1 MALQLVQDAMHG
13 PNLRLVSPSAVE
25 PVGLGDRLVEMGWR
39 ASDSH
44 HQVVRL
50 AAEFA
55 GTVEWSVAGCSSAA
69 QWMSE
74 RLDVALRTAREWI
87 AVGRA
92 LRGLPVLDAAL
103 SDRTLSYAK
112 VRMLVRTAT
121 PETESE
127 LVGLARSVSAGALGS
142 AVAAWSR
149 AHEPEDVRD
158 ERHRETRGL
167 SWRVE
172 PDGLTTGTLRLPADV
187 AGGVMALIDA
197 AVMRHRRSR
206 GDRDAAHV
214 SDPEFIEDDLG
225 GTAPFPTLAQQ
236 RVDALVSVLCGG
248 GADLVAEVV
257 LHVRGDGATL
267 DDGSPISQSAVIGAL
282 SGGFVRALIHD
293 AAGTPVNASGRQRHP
308 TTRQKR
314 VVTERDRRCVDCG
327 GHDLLEFDH
336 VPEFAISGHTYVDE
350 LQLRCAACHRA
361 RHVRSGLRGSGPAP
375 TQERGTP

>member
-1 MALQLVQDAMHG
+1 MALQLVQDATHG
-13 PNLRLVSPSAVE
+13 PNLKLVRPSAVE

-103 SDRTLSYAK
+103 SDRTLSCAK

-225 GTAPFPTLAQQ
+225 AQ
-236 RVDALVSVLCGG
+236 RLSRPWRSNGLM
-248 GADLVAEVV
+248 
-257 LHVRGDGATL
+257 RW
-267 DDGSPISQSAVIGAL
+267 SA
-282 SGGFVRALIHD
+282 
-293 AAGTPVNASGRQRHP
+293 
-308 TTRQKR
+308 
-314 VVTERDRRCVDCG
+314 C
-327 GHDLLEFDH
+327 
-336 VPEFAISGHTYVDE
+336 
-350 LQLRCAACHRA
+350 CAAVERTWSPRWSSTCVATGQRWTTAA
-361 RHVRSGLRGSGPAP
+361 RSLSRPLSVRCQVVSCGH
-375 TQERGTP
+375 